1 MPQEFD
7 KFADKHP
14 QAQGFHGPCMPF
26 LAPGHGCFVTKQK
39 KQQVA
44 QKSWRRQSSQMD
56 SVSAP
61 RLAAGNT
68 DPKLALRLKR
78 KGNGFCF
85 SYVLCQNGRNIH
97 SLADEP
103 TSIRPTSLAMIRSL
117 SRIPLRMVCSLAHQP
132 NHLPQV

>member
-1 MPQEFD
+1 MSHEFN

-14 QAQGFHGPCMPF
+14 QSQGFHGPCMPF
-26 LAPGHGCFVTKQK
+26 LTPRHSCFVTEQKQ
-39 KQQVA
+39 QQVA

-68 DPKLALRLKR
+68 DPKLALRLKQ
-78 KGNGFCF
+78 KGNAFCF

-97 SLADEP
+97 SPADEP
-103 TSIRPTSLAMIRSL
+103 TSTRPTFLVVIRSL
-117 SRIPLRMVCSLAHQP
+117 SRIALRMVCSLIHQP
-132 NHLPQV
+132 NHLS